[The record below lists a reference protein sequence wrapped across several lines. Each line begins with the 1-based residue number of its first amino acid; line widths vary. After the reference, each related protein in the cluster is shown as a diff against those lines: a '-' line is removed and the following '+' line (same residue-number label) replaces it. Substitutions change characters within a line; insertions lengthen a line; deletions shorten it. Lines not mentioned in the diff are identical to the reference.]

1 MNFHSPP
8 LLQSA
13 RRDPFNAPKG
23 FSVSKQLYPDLR
35 RPAAG
40 ATAAVALA
48 VVAGSMLAAPAGAA
62 IAGVNVAGLTS
73 DKPCSVADGCVI
85 QASLTGADQ
94 LTPVDFLVNGAVIG
108 TLTPVSY
115 GAGAAANLAW
125 HPTNDGTYTVG
136 IRQGLSTS
144 QTVYIVGKGGT
155 CPPISSL
162 IPGSSGGSAGTG
174 SGGSGSATGSGDSGS
189 GTGSGGTGS
198 NSGSNQPL
206 PAC

>member
-1 MNFHSPP
+1 M
-8 LLQSA
+8 
-13 RRDPFNAPKG
+13 
-23 FSVSKQLYPDLR
+23 SKQLYPDLR

-62 IAGVNVAGLTS
+62 IADIHVAGLTS

-85 QASLTGADQ
+85 QASLSGADQ

-136 IRQGLSTS
+136 IRQGLSSS

-174 SGGSGSATGSGDSGS
+174 SGGSGSAGSGSATGSGDSGS
-189 GTGSGGTGS
+189 GGSGS

>member
-1 MNFHSPP
+1 M
-8 LLQSA
+8 
-13 RRDPFNAPKG
+13 
-23 FSVSKQLYPDLR
+23 SKQLYPDLR

-48 VVAGSMLAAPAGAA
+48 VVAGSMLAAPANAS
-62 IAGVNVAGLTS
+62 IDGVQVAGLTS

-85 QASLTGADQ
+85 QAALGGADQ

-125 HPTNDGTYTVG
+125 HPANDGTYTVG
-136 IRQGLSTS
+136 VRQGLSTV

-174 SGGSGSATGSGDSGS
+174 SGGSGSAGSGSATGSGDSGS
-189 GTGSGGTGS
+189 GTGSGGSGS